1 MKEKGWRPFWAA
13 LLAALLV
20 RASSTGRE
28 EVVFSPEDR
37 EGAGKAAVARAN
49 ELLAKEAAPELPL
62 GDGVVANLLNK
73 VAAGVSA
80 FAQGTAMLA
89 VSEETRDISGGFIL
103 KDGRIEVNCTF
114 DALVRAEREQTA
126 GEVAKLLFPE
136 YYESYDEIGPAHIFE
151 LNLTGEGFRARQCF
165 KEGVILLNAYD
176 EIFPQA
182 CVEESAE
189 VLIPMAWNRLYAA
202 CGLSPEARA
211 AYETYVRE
219 QSGKVLT
226 ILLKK
231 RELKPLHFFFE
242 KGYGRKKQI
251 EDAVAIA
258 SHEEWMEGVASLI
271 AWKRQL
277 FAEPEKTADVKSRY
291 SFEEF

>member
-1 MKEKGWRPFWAA
+1 MNGIEKITGQIDADVQKEIDELTAQAQAQAAEISAKYEEQAKSDSGAILQKGTQDAA
-13 LLAALLV
+13 QREERLASVAQLEARKLVLAAKQEMVERAYQRALEKLRSLPQEQYVELLAALLV

-136 YYESYDEIGPAHIFE
+136 
-151 LNLTGEGFRARQCF
+151 T
-165 KEGVILLNAYD
+165 
-176 EIFPQA
+176 
-182 CVEESAE
+182 
-189 VLIPMAWNRLYAA
+189 
-202 CGLSPEARA
+202 
-211 AYETYVRE
+211 
-219 QSGKVLT
+219 
-226 ILLKK
+226 
-231 RELKPLHFFFE
+231 
-242 KGYGRKKQI
+242 
-251 EDAVAIA
+251 
-258 SHEEWMEGVASLI
+258 
-271 AWKRQL
+271 
-277 FAEPEKTADVKSRY
+277 
-291 SFEEF
+291 

>member
-1 MKEKGWRPFWAA
+1 MNGIDTILRRLDTDAKAEADAVLKKARQEAADITARYQAQAAQEAARLAARNEKAA
-13 LLAALLV
+13 EEREERLVSAAQMEARKTLLTAKQEMVERAYQRALEKLRSLPQEQYVELLAALLA

-28 EVVFSPEDR
+28 EVVFSTEDR

-136 YYESYDEIGPAHIFE
+136 A
-151 LNLTGEGFRARQCF
+151 
-165 KEGVILLNAYD
+165 
-176 EIFPQA
+176 
-182 CVEESAE
+182 
-189 VLIPMAWNRLYAA
+189 
-202 CGLSPEARA
+202 
-211 AYETYVRE
+211 
-219 QSGKVLT
+219 
-226 ILLKK
+226 
-231 RELKPLHFFFE
+231 
-242 KGYGRKKQI
+242 
-251 EDAVAIA
+251 
-258 SHEEWMEGVASLI
+258 
-271 AWKRQL
+271 
-277 FAEPEKTADVKSRY
+277 
-291 SFEEF
+291 

>member
-1 MKEKGWRPFWAA
+1 MNGIDKITQRIGADTQAEIDRILADAAAQAEAAADKFRTQAEAEDRDLLAKSERAAAEREERLVSAAQMEARKTLLTAKQEMVERAYQGALEKLRSLPQEQYVE

-73 VAAGVSA
+73 VADGVSA

-136 YYESYDEIGPAHIFE
+136 A
-151 LNLTGEGFRARQCF
+151 
-165 KEGVILLNAYD
+165 
-176 EIFPQA
+176 
-182 CVEESAE
+182 
-189 VLIPMAWNRLYAA
+189 
-202 CGLSPEARA
+202 
-211 AYETYVRE
+211 
-219 QSGKVLT
+219 
-226 ILLKK
+226 
-231 RELKPLHFFFE
+231 
-242 KGYGRKKQI
+242 
-251 EDAVAIA
+251 
-258 SHEEWMEGVASLI
+258 
-271 AWKRQL
+271 
-277 FAEPEKTADVKSRY
+277 
-291 SFEEF
+291 

>member
-1 MKEKGWRPFWAA
+1 MMNGIDTIIQRLNIDAKAETDA
-13 LLAALLV
+13 LLEKARQEAAAVAARYQAQADKEAADLAARNERLAAEREERLISAAQMEARKTLLTAKQEMVERAYQRALEKLRSLPQEQYEELRAALLV

-73 VAAGVSA
+73 VADGVSA

-136 YYESYDEIGPAHIFE
+136 A
-151 LNLTGEGFRARQCF
+151 
-165 KEGVILLNAYD
+165 
-176 EIFPQA
+176 
-182 CVEESAE
+182 
-189 VLIPMAWNRLYAA
+189 
-202 CGLSPEARA
+202 
-211 AYETYVRE
+211 
-219 QSGKVLT
+219 
-226 ILLKK
+226 
-231 RELKPLHFFFE
+231 
-242 KGYGRKKQI
+242 
-251 EDAVAIA
+251 
-258 SHEEWMEGVASLI
+258 
-271 AWKRQL
+271 
-277 FAEPEKTADVKSRY
+277 
-291 SFEEF
+291 

>member
-1 MKEKGWRPFWAA
+1 MKGIERITDRIGADVQAEIDGVMGKAQAKADEIRPGYEAQAAKARTEAENRSRKAAEDREARLVDAAEMDRRKLLLSAKQEMVERAYQRALEKLRSLPQEQYVE

-136 YYESYDEIGPAHIFE
+136 A
-151 LNLTGEGFRARQCF
+151 
-165 KEGVILLNAYD
+165 
-176 EIFPQA
+176 
-182 CVEESAE
+182 
-189 VLIPMAWNRLYAA
+189 
-202 CGLSPEARA
+202 
-211 AYETYVRE
+211 
-219 QSGKVLT
+219 
-226 ILLKK
+226 
-231 RELKPLHFFFE
+231 
-242 KGYGRKKQI
+242 
-251 EDAVAIA
+251 
-258 SHEEWMEGVASLI
+258 
-271 AWKRQL
+271 
-277 FAEPEKTADVKSRY
+277 
-291 SFEEF
+291 

>member
-1 MKEKGWRPFWAA
+1 MNGIETIIQRLNTNARADTDALLDKARQEAVAITARYQAQADQEAANLAARNQRNAAEREERLVSAAQMEARKTLLTAKQEMVERAYQRALEKLRSLPQEQYVE

-136 YYESYDEIGPAHIFE
+136 A
-151 LNLTGEGFRARQCF
+151 
-165 KEGVILLNAYD
+165 
-176 EIFPQA
+176 
-182 CVEESAE
+182 
-189 VLIPMAWNRLYAA
+189 
-202 CGLSPEARA
+202 
-211 AYETYVRE
+211 
-219 QSGKVLT
+219 
-226 ILLKK
+226 
-231 RELKPLHFFFE
+231 
-242 KGYGRKKQI
+242 
-251 EDAVAIA
+251 
-258 SHEEWMEGVASLI
+258 
-271 AWKRQL
+271 
-277 FAEPEKTADVKSRY
+277 
-291 SFEEF
+291 

>member
-1 MKEKGWRPFWAA
+1 MNGIDKITQRIGADTQAEIDRILADAA
-13 LLAALLV
+13 AQAEAAADKFRTQAEAEDRDLLAKSERAAAEREERLVSAAQMEARKTLLTAKQEMVERAYQRAALLV

-136 YYESYDEIGPAHIFE
+136 A
-151 LNLTGEGFRARQCF
+151 
-165 KEGVILLNAYD
+165 
-176 EIFPQA
+176 
-182 CVEESAE
+182 
-189 VLIPMAWNRLYAA
+189 
-202 CGLSPEARA
+202 
-211 AYETYVRE
+211 
-219 QSGKVLT
+219 
-226 ILLKK
+226 
-231 RELKPLHFFFE
+231 
-242 KGYGRKKQI
+242 
-251 EDAVAIA
+251 
-258 SHEEWMEGVASLI
+258 
-271 AWKRQL
+271 
-277 FAEPEKTADVKSRY
+277 
-291 SFEEF
+291 